1 MTHAGLYRIG
11 HCLKDNSKVEE
22 DKGLPNYDSTNLH
35 TRKTDIDTSE
45 FSKDGVKKQIFEIYL
60 APRTKLKPTLNNYFG

>member
-22 DKGLPNYDSTNLH
+22 NKGLPNYDFINLH
-35 TRKTDIDTSE
+35 TRKTVIDNSE
-45 FSKDGVKKQIFEIYL
+45 FYKDGVIFEIYL